1 VPPTLPS
8 ATTAAP
14 PAAPAKPE
22 PDPARVAAM
31 VAPIAK
37 TAEPPK
43 LPDAAAPAE
52 MKAAP
57 ADGKTGPAQP
67 GAQTPEAM
75 KPQVA
80 KKQAKVIQKTKP
92 TRRLKPGD
100 LICGECGEG
109 NPPARKFCSRCGTSL
124 DAAKTVKKKWW
135 QKLIPKRKVKTLEVG
150 ERPGVG
156 GVKGKKARKPLG
168 AVFRRTLGIVGIAC
182 TLLFTFVAP
191 FRNWVQDNVFQPVK
205 DKWNDITTQDFETV
219 AVATTTANSEEP
231 EFPARNAFD
240 LVSNSV
246 YHGPLRPDLS
256 QIQITVTFQEPTDID
271 RALVTVG
278 DVGSPGVYARPRN
291 IHLVFDTGQ
300 TYDLELTDS
309 PEGEVYEIDNAAGV
323 SRIDIF
329 VVDVYQSENQGAI
342 AITEWEWKTET

>member
-1 VPPTLPS
+1 M
-8 ATTAAP
+8 AAP

-67 GAQTPEAM
+67 GAQTPDAM

-124 DAAKTVKKKWW
+124 EAAKTVKKKWW

-168 AVFRRTLGIVGIAC
+168 AVLRRTLGIVGIVC

-191 FRNWVQDNVFQPVK
+191 FRNWVQDSVFQPVK
-205 DKWNDITTQDFETV
+205 DKWNDFTTQDFDQ
-219 AVATTTANSEEP
+219 VATLNPTSTAAYP
-231 EFPARNAFD
+231 EFPITNAFD
-240 LVSNSV
+240 GFSNTAWRAPFQP
-246 YHGPLRPDLS
+246 GN
-256 QIQITVTFQEPTDID
+256 IIITVNFQEPIDID
-271 RALVTVG
+271 RAIVRNSDFDNPTG
-278 DVGSPGVYARPRN
+278 FSRPRN
-291 IHLVFDTGQ
+291 IHLVFPETGQ
-300 TYDLELTDS
+300 EFNFELKDGNEPETYD
-309 PEGEVYEIDNAAGV
+309 INNAAGV
-323 SRIDIF
+323 SLIQIEI
-329 VVDVYQSENQGAI
+329 VDLYESPNTDVAL
-342 AITEWEWKTET
+342 TEWEWFTES